1 MTQSSVKWWQNYAT
15 ILNLCFWWILSY
27 QFFHIFYLLTSTR
40 RFASDS
46 QCLSIRILPNKKL
59 LVDIF
64 QNIAFEWLTI
74 YYLIDKQSR
83 GRETAMSG
91 RLWFLHKDMRMQL
104 YQNHGAR
111 FLTTRT
117 NLLNGNVWTCCDG

>member
-1 MTQSSVKWWQNYAT
+1 MQPYLICVFDKFCRTS
-15 ILNLCFWWILSY
+15 
-27 QFFHIFYLLTSTR
+27 FFHIFYLLTSTR

-74 YYLIDKQSR
+74 FDLIDKQSR
-83 GRETAMSG
+83 GRVTAMSG
-91 RLWFLHKDMRMQL
+91 RCGFYTRTCMQL

-117 NLLNGNVWTCCDG
+117 NLLNGNV